1 MQLLLEKGR
10 EEGVVSN
17 DDIGDICAKL
27 LDDPEVMENIYRLLE
42 DDDIRVVDAAPPAPE
57 TAATVVTTRRSSFAG
72 RDESFD
78 SVDGIPISDS
88 VRMYLRDIGRVPLLT
103 PEQEHDL
110 AKRIQRAES
119 DVDYDVETGEMVV
132 RPRSKHLG
140 YGTVYTLSVEGGEDG
155 IRPAGCSAQSA
166 SERGSGWTFAND
178 VAFTFATVEGG
189 RRFSMLKGPL
199 TGVEDLPS
207 SHAGTLELHF
217 TAQPDVAS
225 LEGGALTLQAQGGGD
240 LPFRCEVVPVG
251 DYYAAKVHP
260 RKKLQEGGTYRLLL
274 VGGTRGLQGMHTD
287 GTHCHL
293 DSEYIVEFRVVK
305 PKPVSVEETIP
316 AAGEPAAPEQI
327 LHVRLARPVNPK
339 TVNTRTVTLRTTPKT
354 PKGRPANVPG
364 RTLTTPD
371 GQWILYV
378 PAANLQK
385 DEEYVLRIA
394 GGDRG
399 VKDRYGCQ
407 LDAELELE
415 FVCGEAS
422 EPPVVTWLS
431 PADDDRSVPREALVH
446 AYFSHRLD
454 PTTVSEDTVK
464 LKDEEAI
471 TRLAEANFRL
481 VVSIAKKYTGRGG
494 LSFLD
499 LIQEGN
505 IGLMRAVEKFD
516 FRKGY
521 KFSTYATWWIRQAIS
536 RAIAD
541 QGRIIRIPVH
551 MVETINR
558 LHKIQRQL
566 LQQLGRDPTLD
577 ELAEKMDI
585 PVERVSE
592 IVRIAPD
599 PLSLEVPMGEDDSPR
614 LGDLVED
621 QEVHSPVDAASNL
634 VLREQLERVLQTLSE
649 RERQVIKLRFG
660 LDDGYPRTLEEVG
673 QRFGVTRERIRQIEA
688 KALKKLRNPARMKR
702 LRDYLSD

>member
-10 EEGVVSN
+10 EDGVVSN
-17 DDIGDICAKL
+17 DDISDLCAKL
-27 LDDPEVMENIYRLLE
+27 LDDPEVMEDIYRLLE
-42 DDDIRVVDAAPPAPE
+42 GEDIRVVDAAPASAEIPAGVGP
-57 TAATVVTTRRSSFAG
+57 ARRAYAT

-119 DVDYDVETGEMVV
+119 DVDYDAETGEMVV

-140 YGTVYTLSVEGGEDG
+140 YGTVYTLSIEGDEDG
-155 IRPAGCSAQSA
+155 IRPAGSGAPGSA
-166 SERGSGWTFAND
+166 ERPPTALAQET
-178 VAFTFATVEGG
+178 AFSFGTVEGG
-189 RRFSMLKGPL
+189 RRFSMVDGPL
-199 TGVEDLPS
+199 TGIDDLPA
-207 SHAGTLELHF
+207 SHAAALDLYF
-217 TAQPDVAS
+217 TAQPDSAAI
-225 LEGGALTLQAQGGGD
+225 EGGALTLRSETGD
-240 LPFRCEVVPVG
+240 EIAFRHEILSEGELYIARLRP
-251 DYYAAKVHP
+251 K
-260 RKKLQEGGTYRLLL
+260 KKLQDGCAYRISLT
-274 VGGTRGLQGMHTD
+274 GGTRGLLGTHTD

-293 DSEYIVEFRVVK
+293 DGEYVIEFRVVK

-316 AAGEPAAPEQI
+316 AAGRPGAPEQV
-327 LHVRLARPVNPK
+327 LHVRLSRPVNPR
-339 TVNTRTVTLRTTPKT
+339 TVNTRTVTLRSAPKT
-354 PKGRPANVPG
+354 PRGRPATVAG
-364 RTLTTPD
+364 RTLATPD
-371 GQWILYV
+371 GRWILYV
-378 PAANLQK
+378 PADNLVVG
-385 DEEYVLRIA
+385 EEYVLRVA
-394 GGDRG
+394 AGDRG

-407 LDAELELE
+407 LDADLELH
-415 FVCGEAS
+415 FTCGETA
-422 EPPVVTWLS
+422 EPPRVTWLW
-431 PADDDRSVPREALVH
+431 PDDGARSVPREAHVR